1 MCSAMLNTLFLLCLA
16 ALLAALAY
24 ATVRTGQLLRTWT
37 PDRNLMLSWPE
48 NVLRLALILVCLL
61 LGLTL
66 GPGSTALGLRTA
78 DPAADV
84 ALGLA
89 CGLALSVVV
98 GAAGWLIVQ
107 VWGTD
112 VYNDTLMRA
121 ILPRS
126 RWEWAGMLLV
136 LLPAALLEE
145 LLFRALPLAG
155 LSWLIAPRWLLWP
168 LSVGFGLLHWPQ
180 GSWGVL
186 GATLAGVVFGLLFLF
201 TGSLW
206 VPVAA
211 HYILNVTQLL
221 LAHATRDQPPS

>member
-1 MCSAMLNTLFLLCLA
+1 MAAREGKGILPLPEQPPVAAAQRGVGPAQAGQGRGQEARGAKCAGGSQELA
-16 ALLAALAY
+16 
-24 ATVRTGQLLRTWT
+24 
-37 PDRNLMLSWPE
+37 
-48 NVLRLALILVCLL
+48 
-61 LGLTL
+61 
-66 GPGSTALGLRTA
+66 ALGLRA
-78 DPAADV
+78 ANLAADI

-89 CGLALSVVV
+89 CGLVLSLVVA
-98 GAAGWLIVQ
+98 GAGWLIERA
-107 VWGTD
+107 WGTD
-112 VYNDTLMRA
+112 VYNDAVLRA

-126 RWEWAGMLLV
+126 RWEWVGV
-136 LLPAALLEE
+136 LLALWPAALLEE

-155 LSWLIAPRWLLWP
+155 LAWLIAPRWLLWP

-206 VPVAA
+206 VPLAA

-221 LAHATRDQPPS
+221 LAQATRTQPLR

>member
-1 MCSAMLNTLFLLCLA
+1 MPNLLFLLCLT

-37 PDRNLMLSWPE
+37 PDRNLMLSGPE
-48 NVLRLALILVCLL
+48 NVFRLALIAVCLL
-61 LGLTL
+61 LGFTL
-66 GPGSTALGLRTA
+66 GPGSATLGLRSTE
-78 DPAADV
+78 PVADV

-89 CGLALSVVV
+89 CGLVLSAIVA
-98 GAAGWLIVQ
+98 GAGWLIERA
-107 VWGTD
+107 WGAD
-112 VYNDTLMRA
+112 VYNDVVLCA

-126 RWEWAGMLLV
+126 RREWVGVLLA

-155 LSWLIAPRWLLWP
+155 LAWLIAPRWLLWP

-206 VPVAA
+206 VPLAA
-211 HYILNVTQLL
+211 HYVLNVTQLL
-221 LAHATRDQPPS
+221 LAQITRAQPLR

>member
-1 MCSAMLNTLFLLCLA
+1 MPNLLFLLCLT

-37 PDRNLMLSWPE
+37 PDRNLMLSGPE
-48 NVLRLALILVCLL
+48 NVFQLALIAVCLL

-66 GPGSTALGLRTA
+66 GPGSAALGLRSTQ
-78 DPAADV
+78 PVADV

-89 CGLALSVVV
+89 CGLVLSAIVA
-98 GAAGWLIVQ
+98 GAGWLIERT
-107 VWGTD
+107 WGTD
-112 VYNDTLMRA
+112 VYNDAVLRA

-126 RWEWAGMLLV
+126 RWEWVGVLLA

-155 LSWLIAPRWLLWP
+155 LAWLIAPRWLLWP

-186 GATLAGVVFGLLFLF
+186 GATLAGIVFGLLFLF

-206 VPVAA
+206 VPLAA

-221 LAHATRDQPPS
+221 LVQATRAQPLR

>member
-1 MCSAMLNTLFLLCLA
+1 MPNILFLVCLT

-37 PDRNLMLSWPE
+37 PDHNLMLSGPE
-48 NVLRLALILVCLL
+48 NVFRLALILVCLL
-61 LGLTL
+61 LGLML
-66 GPGSTALGLRTA
+66 GPGSAALGLRA
-78 DPAADV
+78 ANLAADI

-89 CGLALSVVV
+89 CGLVLSLVVA
-98 GAAGWLIVQ
+98 GAGWLIERA
-107 VWGTD
+107 WGTD
-112 VYNDTLMRA
+112 VYNDAVLRA

-126 RWEWAGMLLV
+126 RWEWVGV
-136 LLPAALLEE
+136 LLALWPAALLEE

-155 LSWLIAPRWLLWP
+155 LAWLIAPRWLLWP

-206 VPVAA
+206 VPLAA

-221 LAHATRDQPPS
+221 LAQATRTQPLR

>member
-1 MCSAMLNTLFLLCLA
+1 MSNVLFLVFLT
-16 ALLAALAY
+16 ALLAALAF

-37 PDRNLMLSWPE
+37 PDRNLMLSGPE
-48 NVLRLALILVCLL
+48 NVFRLVLILVCLL

-66 GPGSTALGLRTA
+66 GPGSAALGLRA
-78 DPAADV
+78 ANLAADI

-89 CGLALSVVV
+89 CGLVLSLVVA
-98 GAAGWLIVQ
+98 GAGWLIERT
-107 VWGTD
+107 WGTD
-112 VYNDTLMRA
+112 VYNDGVLRA

-126 RWEWAGMLLV
+126 RWEWVGVLLA

-155 LSWLIAPRWLLWP
+155 LAWLIAPRWLLWP

-206 VPVAA
+206 VPLAA

-221 LAHATRDQPPS
+221 LAQATRAQPLR

>member
-1 MCSAMLNTLFLLCLA
+1 MPNTLFLIFLT

-48 NVLRLALILVCLL
+48 NVFRLGLVGVCLL

-66 GPGSTALGLRTA
+66 GPGAAALGLRTA
-78 DPAADV
+78 QPAADV

-89 CGLALSVVV
+89 CGLALSLVVA
-98 GAAGWLIVQ
+98 AAGWLIVR

-112 VYNDTLMRA
+112 VYNDALLRA

-126 RWEWAGMLLV
+126 RWEWTGLLLV

-180 GSWGVL
+180 GSWGVV
-186 GATLAGVVFGLLFLF
+186 GATLAGIVFGLLFLF
-201 TGSLW
+201 TDSLW

-211 HYILNVTQLL
+211 HYILNVTQLI
-221 LAHATRDQPPS
+221 LAHATRGQPLR